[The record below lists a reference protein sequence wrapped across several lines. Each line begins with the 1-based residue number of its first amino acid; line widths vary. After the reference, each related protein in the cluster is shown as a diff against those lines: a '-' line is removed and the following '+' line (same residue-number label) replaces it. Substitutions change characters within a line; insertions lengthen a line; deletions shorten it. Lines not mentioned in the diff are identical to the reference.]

1 MPPIQNSSPSHNNNA
16 AQADEHQDNPNP
28 HERKRGTPPRKHRN
42 SSTNQIVQMFK
53 TDFILANVAFFVKV
67 ISGKKCCCYRSAGAC
82 PPRSLKQNEKRPQPK
97 MPWTFSVQTEAWRGK
112 PARLRV
118 WQARAQA
125 LRFAARFSTFHRS
138 AGACPPRSLR
148 RNEKHPQPGG
158 HGRFLFRPMHGEGQ
172 ALALRFGSTVWIATK
187 EKAY

>member
-16 AQADEHQDNPNP
+16 AQADEHQNNPNP

-82 PPRSLKQNEKRPQPK
+82 PPRSL
-97 MPWTFSVQTEAWRGK
+97 
-112 PARLRV
+112 
-118 WQARAQA
+118 
-125 LRFAARFSTFHRS
+125 
-138 AGACPPRSLR
+138 R

-158 HGRFLFRPMHGEGQ
+158 HGRFLFRLMHGEGNP
-172 ALALRFGSTVWIATK
+172 LACACGRRGPKPYGSQRGFLRFTVARGPVPRDPSAETK
-187 EKAY
+187 NTRSPEAMDVFCSDRCMARDRPSPYVSGARFG